1 MTKETGSIPPQTIL
15 AQGSSTSGPERVQE
29 IAIEVERLCGAVRRS
44 ASAIAFNDEPCQFR
58 ILLERKAR

>member
-1 MTKETGSIPPQTIL
+1 MTEETGSIPPKTIL
-15 AQGSSTSGPERVQE
+15 AQGSSTSGSERVQE

-44 ASAIAFNDEPCQFR
+44 ASAITFNDEPSQFR